1 MTMQEITLVRN
12 LTRGT
17 LNVTVVVNMVTSGL
31 NAEIRKGSL
40 TGGINIIILVITSI
54 RTNAKGTPLLMVHV
68 ISLFALNLY
77 LLLKCQILG

>member
-1 MTMQEITLVRN
+1 
-12 LTRGT
+12 
-17 LNVTVVVNMVTSGL
+17 MVTSGL
-31 NAEIRKGSL
+31 NAEIRKGSP
-40 TGGINIIILVITSI
+40 TGGINKIILVITSI